1 MDVQELRWTQHE
13 CQEAGPVERTAG
25 TEPDGTPEPERSAA
39 LVVRVWQP
47 RSQELR
53 ARITHTQDLSGRNEV
68 VLTTTDPEE
77 VIREVQRWLRA
88 FSRG

>member
-1 MDVQELRWTQHE
+1 MEQ
-13 CQEAGPVERTAG
+13 TAG
-25 TEPDGTPEPERSAA
+25 TEPDDTGEPERSAA

-47 RSQELR
+47 SNEELR
-53 ARITHTQDLSGRNEV
+53 ARITHTQDLSGRDEV

-77 VIREVQRWLRA
+77 VVREVQRWLRA